1 MKLGVKAGLITGVL
15 VLAVVVA
22 VATHFGKPEE
32 FARLLKQAKPL
43 WLVAAVGL
51 QVLTYVCAGG
61 VWQRALVR
69 QGHSRSLLELTR
81 LGVVKLFM
89 DQAVPSAG
97 ISGNVLVG
105 RALGRR
111 GLSHQSSVATVLAGL
126 ISFYIAYGLA
136 TAAAVVI
143 LWRTSHVSHFIMILV
158 TVFAVLLGLF
168 LWALLW
174 VTRGNRDRVPRWLRN
189 IKPVKKF
196 LAGIGDRPPHVLR
209 DGVFFIEA
217 TALQLLLIALDAATL
232 WAVLQALGTTAPPA
246 GAFAAFTMASVVAM
260 ISLLPAGLG
269 TFDGTAI
276 ALLRA
281 FRVPL
286 AAAVAGTVLLRG
298 LTFILPL
305 VPGFF
310 FARHEAV
317 KT

>member
-1 MKLGVKAGLITGVL
+1 M
-15 VLAVVVA
+15 
-22 VATHFGKPEE
+22 
-32 FARLLKQAKPL
+32 
-43 WLVAAVGL
+43 
-51 QVLTYVCAGG
+51 
-61 VWQRALVR
+61 
-69 QGHSRSLLELTR
+69 TR

-105 RALGRR
+105 RALARR
-111 GLSHQSSVATVLAGL
+111 GLSHQSAVATVLAGL
-126 ISFYIAYGLA
+126 ISFYIAYALA
-136 TAAAVVI
+136 TGAALVI
-143 LWRTSHVSHFIMILV
+143 LWLTSHVSHFIMVLV
-158 TVFAVLLGLF
+158 TVFAVLLGLL

-174 VTRGNRDRVPRWLRN
+174 VTRGNRERVPRWLRN

-196 LAGIGDRPPHVLR
+196 LAGIGDHPPHVLR
-209 DGVFFIEA
+209 DGAFFIEA
-217 TALQLLLIALDAATL
+217 TGLQLVLIALDAATL
-232 WAVLQALGTTAPPA
+232 WAVLQSLGTTAPVA
-246 GAFAAFTMASVVAM
+246 GVFAAFTMASVVAM

-281 FRVPL
+281 SGVPFE
-286 AAAVAGTVLLRG
+286 AAVAATVLLRG

-310 FARHEAV
+310 LARHEAV

>member
-1 MKLGVKAGLITGVL
+1 
-15 VLAVVVA
+15 
-22 VATHFGKPEE
+22 
-32 FARLLKQAKPL
+32 
-43 WLVAAVGL
+43 L
-51 QVLTYVCAGG
+51 QVATYVCAGG

-69 QGHSRSLLELTR
+69 QGHSRSLFELTR

-111 GLSHQSSVATVLAGL
+111 GLSHQSAVATVVAGL
-126 ISFYIAYGLA
+126 IAFYIAYAL
-136 TAAAVVI
+136 AAAAALMI
-143 LWRTSHVSHFIMILV
+143 LWLTSHVSRFILILV
-158 TVFAVLLGLF
+158 TVFAVLLGLL

-174 VTRGNRDRVPRWLRN
+174 VTRGNRDRVPRRIRN

-196 LAGIGDRPPHVLR
+196 LAGIGDHPPHVLR
-209 DGVFFIEA
+209 DIVFFIEA
-217 TALQLLLIALDAATL
+217 TAIQLLLIALDAATL
-232 WAVLQALGTTAPPA
+232 WAILQSLGTTAPPA
-246 GAFAAFTMASVVAM
+246 GVFAAFTMASVVAM

-281 FRVPL
+281 FRVPFG
-286 AAAVAGTVLLRG
+286 AAVAATVLLRG

-317 KT
+317 K

>member
-1 MKLGVKAGLITGVL
+1 MKLSAKAGVITGVL
-15 VLAVVVA
+15 LLAVVIA

-32 FARLLKQAKPL
+32 FAKLLKQAKPL
-43 WLVAAVGL
+43 WLVIAVAL
-51 QVLTYVCAGG
+51 QVATYVCAGG

-69 QGHSRSLLELTR
+69 QGHSRSLFELTR

-111 GLSHQSSVATVLAGL
+111 GLSHQSAVATVVAGL
-126 ISFYIAYGLA
+126 IAFYIAYAL
-136 TAAAVVI
+136 AAAAALMI
-143 LWRTSHVSHFIMILV
+143 LWLTSHVSRFIMILV
-158 TVFAVLLGLF
+158 TVFAVLLGLL

-174 VTRGNRDRVPRWLRN
+174 VTRGNRDRVPRRIRN

-196 LAGIGDRPPHVLR
+196 LAGIGDHPPHVLR
-209 DGVFFIEA
+209 DIVFFIEA
-217 TALQLLLIALDAATL
+217 TAIQLLLIALDAATL
-232 WAVLQALGTTAPPA
+232 WAILQSLGTTAPPA
-246 GAFAAFTMASVVAM
+246 GVFAAFTMASVVAM

-281 FRVPL
+281 FRVPFE
-286 AAAVAGTVLLRG
+286 AAVAATVLLRG

-317 KT
+317 K